1 MLCRHVFYTHTLLCC
16 CTDGLLSLPHTHTTN
31 TAFLVMP
38 AAYTALV
45 GKPLWDLTPAGQ
57 ADFALWSEI
66 LEVFVTFGIVGS
78 VAARWVVCL

>member
-1 MLCRHVFYTHTLLCC
+1 
-16 CTDGLLSLPHTHTTN
+16 
-31 TAFLVMP
+31 MP